1 MPILVRLTIGVIICL
16 GIAALFYYLMTS
28 MIPGQA
34 AGATAP
40 AGAIAYDPNDQTPR
54 PPVLPA
60 GPHQDVFD
68 VNCIACHS
76 TRLIMTQPSFPEK
89 TWGETVHKMVD
100 KYGAKLTPEMEKQ
113 IVQYLV
119 AVKGQGN

>member
-16 GIAALFYYLMTS
+16 GIAAMFYFLMIS

-34 AGATAP
+34 AAATP
-40 AGAIAYDPNDQTPR
+40 PPGAIAYDPNDPTPR
-54 PPVLPA
+54 APVLPA
-60 GPHQDVFD
+60 GLHQNVFD

-76 TRLIMTQPSFPEK
+76 TRLVLTQPNFPEK
-89 TWGETVHKMVD
+89 TWAETVHKMVD

-113 IVQYLV
+113 VVEYLV
-119 AVKGQGN
+119 AVKGTQ